1 MFEWLKLLQVLLILF
16 VSLEAMG
23 DLLVTPDIFA
33 MTPNERLGM
42 HK

>member
-1 MFEWLKLLQVLLILF
+1 MVEIASGFNFLF

-23 DLLVTPDIFA
+23 DLLVTPNIFA